1 MTAQQK
7 IVNLAYKQ
15 LGYVETATNKTK
27 YAADL
32 DALGDVYNGPKNG
45 HDWCD
50 VFYDWHPITLFGKT
64 LGQKLLCQPAKSSG
78 AGCRY
83 SANYYKAAGRFFSE
97 PQPADQIFFVNGNTW
112 THTGVVVD
120 VKDGLVYTV
129 EGNAGANADRVVE
142 CRYPLGAPYIAG
154 YGRPD
159 WSLVPADTDDKPT
172 SNGSTYTVKKGDTL
186 SEIAAKYKT
195 TVDALVKLNGIKN
208 PNLIIT
214 GQVLKLPG
222 GSSNSGNSGGGA
234 STAYK
239 AQVAAEDG
247 LNCRKSPG
255 TTAAIIKAYR
265 YGETITITKEQSG
278 WGYTGEGWVFLEY
291 VKKTGSAPAKK
302 TYTVQPGDGFW
313 LIAEKVYGKGKG
325 YRMYDI
331 AAANGKTINDVI
343 RPGDV
348 LKIPC

>member
-32 DALGDVYNGPKNG
+32 DALGDIYNGPKNG
-45 HDWCD
+45 YDWCD
-50 VFYDWHPITLFGKT
+50 VFVDWLFIEAFGKT
-64 LGQKLLCQPAKSSG
+64 VGMKLLTQPYKGTG
-78 AGCRY
+78 AGVGF
-83 SANYYKAAGRFFSE
+83 SAQFYKAKGQFHTS
-97 PQPADQIFFVNGNTW
+97 PAVGDQIFFVNGSTW
-112 THTGVVVD
+112 THTGIVVA
-120 VKDGLVYTV
+120 VKDGMVYTI
-129 EGNAGANADRVVE
+129 EGNAGRNSDRVVE
-142 CRYPLGAPYIAG
+142 CRYPVGAPYIAG

-172 SNGSTYTVKKGDTL
+172 ASGSTYTVKKGDTL
-186 SEIAAKYKT
+186 SEIAAKYGT

-222 GSSNSGNSGGGA
+222 GSSNSGVGA

-239 AQVAAEDG
+239 AQVTAEDG
-247 LNCRKSPG
+247 LNCRESPG
-255 TTAAIIKAYR
+255 TAAAIIKAYR

-278 WGYTGEGWVFLEY
+278 WGYTGEGWVSLEF
-291 VKKTGSAPAKK
+291 VKKTGSAPANK

-348 LKIPC
+348 LKIPG

>member
-7 IVNLAYKQ
+7 VINLAYKQ

-32 DALGDVYNGPKNG
+32 DDLGDIYNGPKNG
-45 HDWCD
+45 YDWCD
-50 VFYDWHPITLFGKT
+50 VFVDWLFITAFGKT
-64 LGQKLLCQPAKSSG
+64 VGMKLLTQAYKGLG
-78 AGCRY
+78 AGVRY
-83 SANYYKAAGRFFSE
+83 SADYYKAKGRFKAD
-97 PQPADQIFFVNGNTW
+97 PQPGDQIFFINGKTW
-112 THTGVVVD
+112 THTGIVVS
-120 VKDGLVYTV
+120 VKDGMVYTI

-142 CRYPLGAPYIAG
+142 CRYPVGASYIAG

-172 SNGSTYTVKKGDTL
+172 SSGTYTVKKGDTL
-186 SEIAAKYKT
+186 SEIAAKYGT

-222 GSSNSGNSGGGA
+222 SSSNSGNSGVGA

-239 AQVAAEDG
+239 AQVTAEDG

-255 TTAAIIKAYR
+255 TTATIIKAYR
-265 YGETITITKEQSG
+265 YGETITISKEQSG
-278 WGYTGEGWVFLEY
+278 WGYTGEGWVCLTY
-291 VKKTGSAPAKK
+291 VKKTGSASTPK
-302 TYTVQPGDGFW
+302 TYTVQPGESFAAISSKIWGT
-313 LIAEKVYGKGKG
+313 ESK
-325 YRMYDI
+325 MYDL
-331 AAANGKTINDVI
+331 AKANGMDIYDVI
-343 RPGDV
+343 HPGDV
-348 LKIPC
+348 LVIPE

>member
-15 LGYVETATNKTK
+15 LGYVETASNKTK

-32 DALGDVYNGPKNG
+32 DALGDIYNGPKNG
-45 HDWCD
+45 YDWCD
-50 VFYDWHPITLFGKT
+50 VFVDWLFIAAFGKT
-64 LGQKLLCQPAKSSG
+64 VGMKLLTQPYKGTG
-78 AGCRY
+78 AGVGF
-83 SANYYKAAGRFFSE
+83 SAQFYKAKGQFHTS
-97 PQPADQIFFVNGNTW
+97 PAVGDQIFFRSGSTW
-112 THTGVVVD
+112 THTGIVVAI
-120 VKDGLVYTV
+120 KDGMVYTI
-129 EGNAGANADRVVE
+129 EGNAGRNSDRVVE
-142 CRYPLGAPYIAG
+142 CRYPVGASYIGG

-159 WSLVPADTDDKPT
+159 WSLVPADTDGKPPV
-172 SNGSTYTVKKGDTL
+172 SGGTYTVQKGDTL
-186 SEIAAKYKT
+186 SEIAAKYGT
-195 TVDALVKLNGIKN
+195 TVGALVSLNGIKN

-234 STAYK
+234 SAAYK
-239 AQVAAEDG
+239 AQVTAEDG

-278 WGYTGEGWVFLEY
+278 WGYTGEGWVSLEFI
-291 VKKTGSAPAKK
+291 KKTGSASTPK

-313 LIAEKVYGKGKG
+313 LIAEKVYGEGKG

-331 AAANGKTINDVI
+331 AAANGMTINDTI
-343 RPGDV
+343 RPGNV
-348 LKIPC
+348 LVIPA